1 VLKILE
7 EPIFWYCLIVLLFGF
22 SVLFAIYRFGQWL
35 GAAQVIN
42 FREFWPPGFYA
53 DLIKLFQD
61 QKVRWNIPLHLVNA
75 NAEYLQRRNE
85 FWTTYVQVLVAA
97 LIIIVLAILMLTKTI
112 GPDAGLPILS
122 AVSGFAI
129 AKSVSSGRTG
139 NDRDNQQQ

>member
-1 VLKILE
+1 MFKILE
-7 EPIFWYCLIVLLFGF
+7 EPVFWYCLIVLLFGF
-22 SVLFAIYRFGQWL
+22 AVLFAIYRFGQRL
-35 GAAQVIN
+35 AEAQVFN
-42 FREFWPPGFYA
+42 FRELWP
-53 DLIKLFQD
+53 DLYHRLLELYQHQNF
-61 QKVRWNIPLHLVNA
+61 RSNIPQHLVNA

-139 NDRDNQQQ
+139 NERDNQQQ

>member
-1 VLKILE
+1 MLKILE
-7 EPIFWYCLIVLLFGF
+7 EPIFWYCFIVLLFGF
-22 SVLFAIYRFGQWL
+22 AVLVAIYHFGQHL
-35 GAAQVIN
+35 AGAQVFN
-42 FREFWPPGFYA
+42 FREFWP
-53 DLIKLFQD
+53 DLYHQLLQLYEKQNF
-61 QKVRWNIPLHLVNA
+61 RSNIPQHLVNA
-75 NAEYLQRRNE
+75 NAEYLQRGNE

-112 GPDAGLPILS
+112 SPDAGLPILS